1 MSRSGSVAALLGDP
15 ELRVQAVAPSG
26 DCFYEAI
33 GLALASVGE
42 GVGQVEEGETATVA
56 LRRFVMRVT
65 QLGTAFHITL
75 LRMVADA
82 VDQEVFDNFT
92 AFHLAGDCLLKRVQV
107 FLFFLGLAD
116 FSFMK
121 RIRSVNDLKDRLLV
135 EKFRYIKKYI
145 FDISK
150 KYFDIQ
156 VSGKGGA
163 GAGHCMWANEW
174 EIGVVCRLCLKLT
187 SVTTYPR

>member
-42 GVGQVEEGETATVA
+42 GVGQVEGETATAA
-56 LRRFVMRVT
+56 LRRFLTRVT

-75 LRMVADA
+75 LRMVVDA

-92 AFHLAGDCLLKRVQV
+92 AFHLAGDCLLEGPGFPIFFRSCR
-107 FLFFLGLAD
+107 LFFH
-116 FSFMK
+116 
-121 RIRSVNDLKDRLLV
+121 
-135 EKFRYIKKYI
+135 EKNT
-145 FDISK
+145 
-150 KYFDIQ
+150 Q
-156 VSGKGGA
+156 
-163 GAGHCMWANEW
+163 CQ
-174 EIGVVCRLCLKLT
+174 
-187 SVTTYPR
+187 

>member
-1 MSRSGSVAALLGDP
+1 
-15 ELRVQAVAPSG
+15 
-26 DCFYEAI
+26 
-33 GLALASVGE
+33 
-42 GVGQVEEGETATVA
+42 
-56 LRRFVMRVT
+56 
-65 QLGTAFHITL
+65 
-75 LRMVADA
+75 MVADA
-82 VDQEVFDNFT
+82 VDQEVLDNFT

-135 EKFRYIKKYI
+135 ENFRYIKKYI
-145 FDISK
+145 FNICK
-150 KYFDIQ
+150 NILTFE